1 MRTRDGA
8 RDDAEGVTWMP
19 TARRTR
25 HARTLPLTETA
36 YALIKRSII
45 RCELEPGRAV
55 SEEQLAG
62 LYGVGRAAV
71 RAALKRLYQEQFVE
85 FVARQRYVVAPI
97 TLKHVQELFDVRL
110 LLEPAAARRAAGHV
124 DGAHLRR
131 LNKLCQARY
140 RVGDRASAEAFL
152 RVNTEFHTI
161 VARSSGNRVL
171 ADMVVGVLEKVARV
185 HHMGHLLRDR
195 NEEASHEHHDLIE
208 ALVAGDGA
216 RAERLMTEQ
225 IAAARA
231 FVLQW
236 MLSSPSVQL
245 ANVAAGRP
253 PSLAGAKG

>member
-1 MRTRDGA
+1 
-8 RDDAEGVTWMP
+8 MP
-19 TARRTR
+19 TARRAR
-25 HARTLPLTETA
+25 HQRARPLTETA
-36 YALIKRSII
+36 YALIKRDII
-45 RCELEPGRAV
+45 RCELEPGRPV

-85 FVARQRYVVAPI
+85 LVTRQRYVVTPI

-110 LLEPAAARRAAGHV
+110 LLEPAAARRAASHV

-131 LNKLCQARY
+131 LNTLCEARY

-152 RVNTEFHTI
+152 RANTEFHTI

-171 ADMVVGVLEKVARV
+171 ADMVVAVLEKVARV

-216 RAERLMTEQ
+216 RAERIMTEQ
-225 IAAARA
+225 IAAARS

-245 ANVAAGRP
+245 ANVAAGRRQT
-253 PSLAGAKG
+253 LAGTKG